1 MFRVG
6 QLAIIVAPGE
16 ATTMAG
22 RRWKAAVADELD
34 KLGIISKESGWTVIG
49 GPANSYTHY
58 IATPEEYAIQRYEG
72 ASTLYGQFTYVSENN
87 SLFFPVPLFSPLK
100 PPLRTQFETRPT
112 VWVVCLESF

>member
-6 QLAIIVAPGE
+6 QLTIIIAPGE

-34 KLGIISKESGWTVIG
+34 NLGIISKELGWTVLG

-58 IATPEEYAIQRYEG
+58 IATPEEYGIQRYEG
-72 ASTLYGQFTYVSENN
+72 ASTLYGQFTYVFCTS
-87 SLFFPVPLFSPLK
+87 FPQPNLK
-100 PPLRTQFETRPT
+100 FAPPGGSG
-112 VWVVCLESF
+112 C